1 MSWYKDAIPKEYRRL
16 EYIQSTG
23 MQYIDTGVPLTS
35 NSRVVMDCELTTV
48 SGTQCFFCSRTEATT
63 TDITSNTLF
72 AIGSTYRKEYY
83 GESKTATNSD
93 GANKR
98 IIIDNDKNRI
108 EIGSAILSFSS
119 VSDTV
124 SPMNCYLMASTVL
137 ENGVISTFSN
147 FAYMKLYSCQI
158 YNNDVLIRS
167 FIPCQK
173 KSDSALGLYDTVSQN
188 FYVNGGTGTLSFK
201 ELVVEP
207 KMYIGVE
214 KQVPNYTEQEKYL
227 TVDTFSDFFD
237 STQSTYKWEVKSM
250 GQVLNNVLIEPT
262 GSYGVH
268 NLTVSNNYFEITP
281 KIDFKGLN
289 IFVSYITESG
299 HDKVYFSYNGTTEI
313 DGVNGTSSEN
323 VIVNLTDVKA
333 GDKLK
338 FWYIKD
344 GSVSATNEKVQ
355 IQLVTIET
363 PKEKVEDGTY
373 HTEELSEEVRK
384 LRFPFSNI
392 TKTVS
397 KGYIGANNL
406 SKLCFFTSTQL
417 GSLSIG
423 STIEVPVVTDWQ
435 SRFGQSI
442 VFKIADKNHN
452 GYPDNS
458 TTLITDKI
466 IQIMAFDAKEPN
478 HQYTAI
484 SSNGNNNYID
494 ANILQW
500 LNSYAI
506 AGNWYKAKHSADQA
520 PSNTSVVTFNP
531 YDSWAGFLFML
542 SSTFVSKLLTTT
554 QIVDLE
560 TPEYYQKEV
569 TVESKMFLASAVEVG
584 LDGNNIIVEGTRLS
598 LFENNS
604 TRMAYPTAEC
614 VNNFGSTRSDLDVD
628 KGFFWMLRTNYSQNS
643 YGSIRCVNTTGS
655 SLASGYCYY
664 STGVRPLCN
673 LPNNTLL
680 SKEPN
685 ANGHYTLL

>member
-1 MSWYKDAIPKEYRRL
+1 MSWYKDTIPKEYKRL

-23 MQYIDTGVPLTS
+23 TQYIDTGIPLTS

-63 TDITSNTLF
+63 TDTTSNTLF

-237 STQSTYKWEVKSM
+237 STQSTHKWEVKSM